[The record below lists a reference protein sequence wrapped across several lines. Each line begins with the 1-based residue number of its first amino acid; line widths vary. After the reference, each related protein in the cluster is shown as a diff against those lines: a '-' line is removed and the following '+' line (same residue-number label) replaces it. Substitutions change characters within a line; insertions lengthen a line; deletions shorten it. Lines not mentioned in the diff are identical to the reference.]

1 VIKQAFPPLPVDQWP
16 ALDQSLWQTARQPS
30 GPFDDDAGFAA
41 GWRAPTIKMC
51 ERGNGMWL
59 GWLAR
64 AGQLDPLT
72 HPCNRV
78 TRDLIRAFITEY
90 RVGRADLTVASAVRG
105 ITYVLRACAPPDGVD
120 WLTRLAHRM
129 TNKAKPSRPKLP
141 RMVRIAD
148 IILLSDRLM
157 DIGLDEVRRGRRSG
171 AHIYRDGLI
180 IGLLAHRPW
189 RRRNLADLRL
199 GHNLFVDDFGIRIA
213 IPREETKKGVPFD
226 GYVPERLKEAMF
238 TYLDRVRPVLLK
250 SSIPDEDWLWI
261 GRQGRRMPANDIS
274 IRVTKTTRKHFGRDL
289 SPHLF
294 RDCAATEVA
303 LERPELIGMTRHLLG
318 HMTPASSQKF
328 YNQATS
334 LTAFSRHAGVIRR
347 LRGEGS

>member
-1 VIKQAFPPLPVDQWP
+1 MTKQAFPSLPVDLWP
-16 ALDQSLWQTARQPS
+16 ALDQSLWQSARQPS

-41 GWRAPTIKMC
+41 RWRLATIKMC
-51 ERGNGMWL
+51 ERGYGML
-59 GWLAR
+59 VGWLDR
-64 AGQLDPLT
+64 NGQLDPLA
-72 HPCNRV
+72 HPCDRV

-90 RVGRADLTVASAVRG
+90 SVGRSELTVAGAVRG
-105 ITYVLRACAPPDGVD
+105 IAYVLRACAPPDGVD

-129 TNKAKPSRPKLP
+129 TNTAKPSRPKLP

-157 DIGLDEVRRGRRSG
+157 DIGLGKLRNGRRSG
-171 AHIYRDGLI
+171 APIYRDGLI
-180 IGLLAHRPW
+180 IGLLIHRPM
-189 RRRNLADLRL
+189 RRRNLTDLRI

-226 GYVPERLKEAMF
+226 GYVPRQLEEATF
-238 TYLDRVRPVLLK
+238 TYLDQVRPFLLR
-250 SSIPDEDWLWI
+250 SSIPDEGWLWI
-261 GRQGRRMPANDIS
+261 GRQGRRMPADDIS
-274 IRVTKTTRKHFGRDL
+274 IRVTKTTRKHFERDL

-303 LERPELIGMTRHLLG
+303 LERPELIGIAKHVLG
-318 HMTPASSQKF
+318 HMTLASSQKF

-334 LTAFSRHAGVIRR
+334 FTAFSRHADVIRK
-347 LRGEGS
+347 LREE